1 MWRPGGPRVGGT
13 TERGGRVGWVRTA
26 DGRREGLLALLAN
39 LQRDEGHCERREGVG
54 RVRSDGVVCVA
65 KTVGR
70 GSGRSPGNSLC
81 TVHSRVPP
89 KAPTMRF
96 SVSLRGKR
104 LFPSTTEAA
113 KGVSGGKSRVCG
125 SIDDPTF
132 PRGASDLLW
141 GVASAV
147 AEAPGRISAASFLS
161 RESTRAAGVACGRC
175 VESGGTRAGSSDA
188 G

>member
-1 MWRPGGPRVGGT
+1 M
-13 TERGGRVGWVRTA
+13 
-26 DGRREGLLALLAN
+26 
-39 LQRDEGHCERREGVG
+39 
-54 RVRSDGVVCVA
+54 A

-70 GSGRSPGNSLC
+70 RSGHSPGNSLC
-81 TVHSRVPP
+81 TAHSRVPP

-113 KGVSGGKSRVCG
+113 KGVSGGKSRVFG
-125 SIDDPTF
+125 SIDPTF
-132 PRGASDLLW
+132 LCGASDLLW

-147 AEAPGRISAASFLS
+147 AEAPGRVSAASFLS
-161 RESTRAAGVACGRC
+161 RESIREAGVVCGRC
-175 VESGGTRAGSSDA
+175 VESGGTRAGLGDA

>member
-1 MWRPGGPRVGGT
+1 MGG
-13 TERGGRVGWVRTA
+13 VRTA

-70 GSGRSPGNSLC
+70 RSGHSPGNSLC
-81 TVHSRVPP
+81 TAHSRVPP

-113 KGVSGGKSRVCG
+113 KGVSGGKSRVFG
-125 SIDDPTF
+125 SIDPTF
-132 PRGASDLLW
+132 LCGASDLLW

-147 AEAPGRISAASFLS
+147 AEAPGRVSAASFLS

-175 VESGGTRAGSSDA
+175 VESGGTRAGLGDA